1 MQKVKHLWS
10 ALRLALED
18 NKGKG
23 KDKEEDKEVGAAPS
37 TLTLSSHSAEVFIE
51 TWVKRKRVIELFSK
65 LVNLL
70 IN

>member
-1 MQKVKHLWS
+1 M
-10 ALRLALED
+10 RLALKS

-23 KDKEEDKEVGAAPS
+23 KDKEEEDKEVGAAPS
-37 TLTLSSHSAEVFIE
+37 TLTLSLYSAEVSVE
-51 TWVKRKRVIELFSK
+51 TWVKRERVIKLFSK